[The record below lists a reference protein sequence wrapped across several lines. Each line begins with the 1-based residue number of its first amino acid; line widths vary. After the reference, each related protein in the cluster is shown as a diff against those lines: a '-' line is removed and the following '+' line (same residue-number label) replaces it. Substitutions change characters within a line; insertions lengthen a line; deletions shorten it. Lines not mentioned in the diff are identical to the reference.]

1 MRRKILF
8 ISALML
14 CLPNASLHAA
24 GREDADAGQRPDWE
38 AYKQIGT
45 AALKAS
51 LLDPESARI
60 EWPYVAVSGTLKA
73 FLGKKRSGF
82 FTCGLVNAKNRMGG
96 YTGSA
101 FFLIMIK
108 NNQVVSL
115 DVGQAGQIDTAS
127 ASCPDYIK
135 KGVFPLAANLAAKA
149 PTPAQAEPSLGLTIR
164 AVPEGAYVSRVGAGT
179 AAERAGLVPGMV
191 ISAINNLQLRGFD
204 DAAIIRLFEASEGA
218 LSLSIVGKNE
228 PIVLKQ

>member
-1 MRRKILF
+1 MRRKILL

-14 CLPNASLHAA
+14 CLPTASLQAA
-24 GREDADAGQRPDWE
+24 GKGDADAGQRPDWE
-38 AYKQIGT
+38 TYKQIGT

-60 EWPYVAVSGTLKA
+60 EWPYIAMSGTLKA

-135 KGVFPLAANLAAKA
+135 KGVFPLAANVEANV
-149 PTPAQAEPSLGLTIR
+149 PVPAQAEPSLGLTIR
-164 AVPEGAYVSRVGAGT
+164 AVSEGAYVSKVGAKS
-179 AAERAGLVPGMV
+179 AAESAGLIPGMV
-191 ISAINNLQLRGFD
+191 ISAVNSIQLRGFD
-204 DAAIIRLFEASEGA
+204 DAAIIRVFEASKGPI
-218 LSLSIVGKNE
+218 SLSIIGKNDAV
-228 PIVLKQ
+228 VLRQ

>member
-1 MRRKILF
+1 MRRKIFL
-8 ISALML
+8 ISAFML
-14 CLPNASLHAA
+14 CLPTATLQAA
-24 GREDADAGQRPDWE
+24 GKGDADAGQRPDWE
-38 AYKQIGT
+38 TYKQIGT

-51 LLDPESARI
+51 LIDPESARI

-115 DVGQAGQIDTAS
+115 DIGQAGQIDTAS

-135 KGVFPLAANLAAKA
+135 KGVFPVAANLAANVPA
-149 PTPAQAEPSLGLTIR
+149 PAQAEPSLGLIIR

-179 AAERAGLVPGMV
+179 AAERAGLIPGMV
-191 ISAINNLQLRGFD
+191 ISAINNVQLRGFD
-204 DAAIIRLFEASEGA
+204 DAAIIRVFEASQGG
-218 LSLSIVGKNE
+218 LSLSIVGRSDV
-228 PIVLKQ
+228 VLLAQ